1 MGITSSL
8 QITIAV
14 YNGYCVEVV
23 KIMKCSLCVR
33 KFSFCGNFE
42 LYAEYHELSHN
53 QRRREKVL
61 VLITVLQNSEIKL
74 NDGRFISYCTDDFG
88 NIIKQK
94 YDVNSLIFDKSLE
107 WIKSNVNCKWSFKIH
122 HLGGTNSFFIMFD
135 FADKNIATLF
145 KLLGPCE

>member
-23 KIMKCSLCVR
+23 KIMKCFLCVEKFAYR
-33 KFSFCGNFE
+33 KNFE

-61 VLITVLQNSEIKL
+61 ITVLQNSEIKL
-74 NDGRFISYCTDDFG
+74 NDGRFINYCKDDFG

-94 YDVNSLIFDKSLE
+94 YDVKSRIFDKSLE
-107 WIKSNVNCKWSFKIH
+107 WIKSNANCKWSFKIH
-122 HLGGTNSFFIMFD
+122 HLGSTNRFFIMFD